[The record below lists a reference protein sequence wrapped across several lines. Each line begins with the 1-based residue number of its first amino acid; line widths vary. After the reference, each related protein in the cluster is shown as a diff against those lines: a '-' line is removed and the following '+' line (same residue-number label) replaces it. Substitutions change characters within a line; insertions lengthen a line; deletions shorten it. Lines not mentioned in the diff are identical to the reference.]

1 MQTKK
6 HDKRKNK
13 LTKQSHAR
21 SFRKGGGPSEVVEE
35 IKEKPSYIKHAL
47 LMLGLSSSYIFYKLT
62 KVET

>member
-13 LTKQSHAR
+13 LTKQYHAR
-21 SFRKGGGPSEVVEE
+21 SFKKGGGPLEVVEE

-62 KVET
+62 KG